1 MAFGTATGTDGGG
14 GGGAAAP
21 LSSFPA
27 ITLVASCSCGVN
39 TVGLLVIVVVGED
52 AVVEDALILCV
63 AMFATGLLATAAKR
77 PTPRVAAAPKA
88 SDDCNIQRSLTKNAD
103 MKCSLVRGLLTVK
116 IFDKHKIQQLH
127 VCQNE

>member
-1 MAFGTATGTDGGG
+1 MAFGTATGTDGG